1 MLFVGRT
8 ELIDKLLEDEAMKSQ
23 KSAVEGLEDL
33 RVLFKYLELYGITDK
48 VHVHRLDLSLRMHI
62 KTTGEKFNNV
72 FSDLVFQVVF
82 DLSLARGLDYY
93 TGVIYEAIL
102 QGKSLLNF
110 MKIQCMYMYS
120 YLKK

>member
-48 VHVHRLDLSLRMHI
+48 VHVH
-62 KTTGEKFNNV
+62 
-72 FSDLVFQVVF
+72 
-82 DLSLARGLDYY
+82 GLDYY
-93 TGVIYEAIL
+93 
-102 QGKSLLNF
+102 
-110 MKIQCMYMYS
+110 
-120 YLKK
+120 